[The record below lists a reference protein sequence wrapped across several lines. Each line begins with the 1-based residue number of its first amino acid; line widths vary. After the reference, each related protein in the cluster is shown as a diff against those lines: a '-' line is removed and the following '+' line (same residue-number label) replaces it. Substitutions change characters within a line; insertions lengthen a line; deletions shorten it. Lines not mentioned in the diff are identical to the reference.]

1 MLMLD
6 LCCGLGGAS
15 KAMRDRGWDVITV
28 DIVPEFNPTIVA
40 DLRTFHYSGP
50 RPDLVWV
57 SPPCEEFSR
66 WSLPESWACNR
77 GGKKEPDLTLMLAAK
92 RVIEEAQPIWWIMEN
107 VRGAVPFFDP
117 HLGPV
122 RKRSGSRY
130 LWGEFPPFDC
140 DPGYGKWRI
149 PPSSD
154 RAVLRSII
162 PKQIS
167 TALCLSIESWSENVK

>member
-15 KAMRDRGWDVITV
+15 KAMRERGWDVITV
-28 DIVPEFNPTIVA
+28 DIVPEFNPSIVA

-50 RPDLVWV
+50 RPDLVWA
-57 SPPCEEFSR
+57 SPPCQEFSR

-77 GGKKEPDLTLMLAAK
+77 GGKQEPDVSLMLAAM
-92 RVIEEAQPIWWIMEN
+92 RVIEEVKPRWWIIEN
-107 VRGAVPFFDP
+107 VRGAVPFFEP

-140 DPGYGKWRI
+140 EPGFGKEKL
-149 PPSSD
+149 PPSRD
-154 RAVLRSII
+154 RPALRSII
-162 PKQIS
+162 PKQLS
-167 TALCLSIESWSENVK
+167 TALCRAVELW